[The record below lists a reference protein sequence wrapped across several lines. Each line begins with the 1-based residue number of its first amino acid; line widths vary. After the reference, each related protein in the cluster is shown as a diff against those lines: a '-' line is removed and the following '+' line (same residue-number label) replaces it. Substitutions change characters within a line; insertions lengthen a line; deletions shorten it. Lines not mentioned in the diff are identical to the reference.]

1 MSDPI
6 LNRRGYVEV
15 SAEAAKA
22 SPSILLRLQQQMA
35 ITDIS
40 INYATDVFKCYGCS
54 PLFDEIEG
62 HQLAPRYDWHLGP
75 NNTVTYKRSTR

>member
-6 LNRRGYVEV
+6 LNRRGYIEV

-35 ITDIS
+35 VNGIT
-40 INYATDVFKCYGCS
+40 INYATDTMTIHGCS
-54 PLFDEIEG
+54 ALFDEIES
-62 HQLAPRYDWHLGP
+62 HQLTPKYEWKLGP
-75 NNTVTYKRSTR
+75 NNTVTYTRRS